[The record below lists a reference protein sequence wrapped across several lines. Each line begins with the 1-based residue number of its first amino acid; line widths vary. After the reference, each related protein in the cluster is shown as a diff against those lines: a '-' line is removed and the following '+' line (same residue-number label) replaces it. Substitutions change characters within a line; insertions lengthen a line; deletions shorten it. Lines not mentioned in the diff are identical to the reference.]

1 MYILTLCMVLTAR
14 RGNFPLDVSP
24 DNMIQSTPSKTALAT
39 SLLSARVGLGFCIIL
54 SNICDVENKSRMRIS
69 IQEYLVALVYNS
81 HLKLIKTRLNGIT
94 CIIFLHTHVG

>member
-1 MYILTLCMVLTAR
+1 MYILTLCIVLTAR

-54 SNICDVENKSRMRIS
+54 SNICEVENKKLHENFNTRIHRGPC
-69 IQEYLVALVYNS
+69 V
-81 HLKLIKTRLNGIT
+81 
-94 CIIFLHTHVG
+94 